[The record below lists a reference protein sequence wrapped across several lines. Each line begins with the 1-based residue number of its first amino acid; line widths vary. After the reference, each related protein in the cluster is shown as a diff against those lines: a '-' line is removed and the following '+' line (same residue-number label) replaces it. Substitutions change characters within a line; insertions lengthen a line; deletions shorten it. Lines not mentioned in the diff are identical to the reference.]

1 MTKIDTTKETGQT
14 FYPNWSDW
22 SGKLIQNAKWTSQ
35 FDSSCR
41 VDQDSYVEHPIWSP
55 DEGDMTSG
63 RSAPRTD
70 RSDQFAGAVR
80 PVLVCRIRIQVV
92 FWHGNYQVFDP
103 IRSKTSPPYIY
114 KGPRAIEVNPI
125 DQNISIYYFSLLFV
139 FLKLQLFQPPYLLFF
154 LRLRDV

>member
-1 MTKIDTTKETGQT
+1 LAYKHYQKIGGHKLMTKIDTTKETGQT

-55 DEGDMTSG
+55 DEGDMTSE
-63 RSAPRTD
+63 RSAPRAN
-70 RSDQFAGAVR
+70 RSDRLTGAVR

-92 FWHGNYQVFDP
+92 FWHGNY
-103 IRSKTSPPYIY
+103 
-114 KGPRAIEVNPI
+114 
-125 DQNISIYYFSLLFV
+125 
-139 FLKLQLFQPPYLLFF
+139 
-154 LRLRDV
+154 